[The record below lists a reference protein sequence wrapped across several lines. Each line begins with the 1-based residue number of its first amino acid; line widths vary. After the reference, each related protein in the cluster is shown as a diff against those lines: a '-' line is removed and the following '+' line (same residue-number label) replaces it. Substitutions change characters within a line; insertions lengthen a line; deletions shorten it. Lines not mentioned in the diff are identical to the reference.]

1 MSEFSWVGLINKLLN
16 VAVLGAACV
25 YLTKKYAYPYIKKSL
40 EERTTRILG
49 LKKEAVD
56 LQEKSTLI
64 ARQTAESQ
72 LRAKHLLGKIELWK
86 EALTLQEKERNSE
99 RQRIE
104 QASHGYLKMRANGL
118 CHEYLKR
125 TVTAEVFSR
134 TEKELRDF
142 FSDKKHQ
149 KQYLATVVTA
159 LKKRGSRG

>member
-1 MSEFSWVGLINKLLN
+1 MSEFSWVGLVNKLLN

-72 LRAKHLLGKIELWK
+72 LRAKHLLGKIGLWK
-86 EALTLQEKERNSE
+86 EALIMQEKERSAE

-104 QASHGYLKMRANGL
+104 QASHVYLKMRADGL
-118 CHEYLKR
+118 CHEYVKR
-125 TVTAEVFSR
+125 TVTAEVFTR

-142 FSDKKHQ
+142 FADKKHQ
-149 KQYLATVVTA
+149 EQYLGVLIKT
-159 LKKRGSRG
+159 LGKRGARG